1 MKLRELLTDEP
12 ATIYFKAQTS
22 EETPLGV
29 YSWDGENLAPEDGGE
44 YTVDQEVVGWVWGDG
59 DVVVYVELPTVE
71 EPVPENTQ
79 DDLIEEEL
87 TEEPDE
93 EEEVQ
98 E

>member
-29 YSWDGENLAPEDGGE
+29 YSWNGKDLTSEDGGE

-59 DVVVYVELPTVE
+59 NVVVYVELPAVE

-79 DDLIEEEL
+79 DDLVEEEL
-87 TEEPDE
+87 IEEPDE
-93 EEEVQ
+93 EEVVQ

>member
-22 EETPLGV
+22 EETPLGI
-29 YSWDGENLAPEDGGE
+29 YLWDGENLTSEDGEE

-59 DVVVYVELPTVE
+59 DVVVYIELPVVE
-71 EPVPENTQ
+71 EPIPENTQ

-87 TEEPDE
+87 IEEPDE

>member
-1 MKLRELLTDEP
+1 MKLRELLTNEP

-29 YSWDGENLAPEDGGE
+29 YTWDGENLASEDGGE

-59 DVVVYVELPTVE
+59 DVVVYVELPAVE

-87 TEEPDE
+87 TEKPGE

>member
-29 YSWDGENLAPEDGGE
+29 YSWDGENLASEDGGE

-59 DVVVYVELPTVE
+59 DVVVYVELPAVE
-71 EPVPENTQ
+71 EPVPENT
-79 DDLIEEEL
+79 DDGLIEEEL
-87 TEEPDE
+87 TEELDE